1 MTGIELIT
9 QERKEQI
16 GKHSFDTEHDVMH
29 HPDQALINAAIF
41 AITLQDKW
49 KQDGWENFEKKMW
62 GKSMIKR
69 FTVAGALVGAEID
82 RLQAESK

>member
-16 GKHSFDTEHDVMH
+16 EKYRYDTEHDVQH

-41 AITLQDKW
+41 ALTLQDKW

-62 GKSMIKR
+62 SKSMVER
-69 FTVAGALVGAEID
+69 FAVAGALVAAEID
-82 RLQAESK
+82 RLQADPE